1 MAKKRIVNS
10 LGSVFTTD
18 VAERISNQFDSEHDI
33 RDTFT
38 FRIMCGI
45 AGKSDDTVRAA
56 IMLAMKKANS
66 KKSNVKVR
74 FTQEFA
80 SNRAEEFLKL
90 AKTVQL
96 ENEARILEIRN
107 SLSEE
112 DKANGKK
119 IAFQNY
125 ANMIAKG
132 YLSSSVKD
140 TTIAAGLRA
149 TGDWYVPDTAVFT
162 LDLDFAGISEKNSG
176 LNLEKQIE
184 ITSSD
189 GTKYEAY
196 RIITTVAGSKS
207 CPVTVSNKDQM
218 ADMLYD
224 IMTIYDRIFRNVDG
238 SDMDQLFEALENFVA
253 EYRVH
258 SNTELVDTRLT
269 EEEKKAAEEWANKAI
284 NWLRIN

>member
-18 VAERISNQFDSEHDI
+18 VAERISNQFDHAHDI

-45 AGKSDDTVRAA
+45 TGKSDDTVRAA

-74 FTQEFA
+74 FTQDFA
-80 SNRAEEFLKL
+80 SDRMEEFLQL

-96 ENEARILEIRN
+96 ENEARILEIRE

-112 DKANGKK
+112 DKANGRK

-125 ANMIAKG
+125 ANMIARG

-149 TGDWYVPDTAVFT
+149 TGDWYIPETAVFT
-162 LDLDFAGISEKNSG
+162 LDLDFAGITEKNSG

-189 GTKYEAY
+189 GTKYDAY
-196 RIITTVAGSKS
+196 RVITTVAGSKS
-207 CPVTVSNKDQM
+207 CPVTVSNKDKM

-224 IMTIYDRIFRNVDG
+224 IMMAYDRVFKNVDG
-238 SDMDQLFEALENFVA
+238 ADMEQLFEALKEFVS
-253 EYRVH
+253 EYRIH

-269 EEEKKAAEEWANKAI
+269 DEEKKAAEDWANRAV
-284 NWLRIN
+284 NWLRNN

>member
-10 LGSVFTTD
+10 LGNVFTTD
-18 VAERISNQFDSEHDI
+18 VAERISNQFDHAHDI

-45 AGKSDDTVRAA
+45 TGKSDDTVRAA

-80 SNRAEEFLKL
+80 NDHMEEFLQL

-96 ENEARILEIRN
+96 ENEARILEIRE
-107 SLSEE
+107 SLNDE
-112 DKANGKK
+112 DKANGRR

-125 ANMIAKG
+125 ANMIARG
-132 YLSSSVKD
+132 YLASSVKD
-140 TTIAAGLRA
+140 STIAAGLRA
-149 TGDWYVPDTAVFT
+149 TGDWYVPETAVFT
-162 LDLDFAGISEKNSG
+162 LDLDFAGITEKNSG

-189 GTKYEAY
+189 GTKYDAY
-196 RIITTVAGSKS
+196 RVITTVAGSKS
-207 CPVTVSNKDQM
+207 CPVTVSNKDKM

-224 IMTIYDRIFRNVDG
+224 IMIAYDRVFKNVDG
-238 SDMDQLFEALENFVA
+238 ADMEQLFEALKEFVS
-253 EYRVH
+253 EYRIH

-269 EEEKKAAEEWANKAI
+269 EEEKKAAEEWANKAV
-284 NWLRIN
+284 NWLRNN

>member
-18 VAERISNQFDSEHDI
+18 VAERISNQFDHAHDI

-45 AGKSDDTVRAA
+45 TGKSDDTVRAA

-74 FTQEFA
+74 FTQDFA
-80 SNRAEEFLKL
+80 SDHMEEFLQL

-96 ENEARILEIRN
+96 ENEARILEIRE

-112 DKANGKK
+112 DKANGRK

-125 ANMIAKG
+125 ANMIARG
-132 YLSSSVKD
+132 YLASSVKD

-149 TGDWYVPDTAVFT
+149 TGDWYIPETAVFT
-162 LDLDFAGISEKNSG
+162 LDLDFAGITEKNSG

-189 GTKYEAY
+189 GTKYDAY
-196 RIITTVAGSKS
+196 RVITTVAGSKS
-207 CPVTVSNKDQM
+207 CPVTVSNKDKM

-224 IMTIYDRIFRNVDG
+224 IMMAYDRVFKNVDG
-238 SDMDQLFEALENFVA
+238 ADMEQLFEALKEFVS

-269 EEEKKAAEEWANKAI
+269 EEEKKAAEDWANRAV
-284 NWLRIN
+284 NWLRNN